1 MMTRNTVE
9 GSEGNIGWRVAE
21 SNWQGG
27 HLLSLFVFPF
37 EGPLT
42 TNLFKKN
49 LYPRHRPVAQGT
61 ATAANLRPQSWKTMK
76 PMFFRREAVRWQR
89 STRSTPG
96 SSRWTR
102 STVRWSGRHG
112 PGRGV
117 GGTPPPM
124 CRIPVRHNNPKDNK
138 RHNKLHLPILPE
150 IADVA
155 GRLGSIDLPNGPIPG
170 VLPTAL
176 PVQNTV
182 IFQEC
187 VVDTG
192 KLWC

>member
-1 MMTRNTVE
+1 MQHLLAAHSLPEKQRLFSNSADFIHWEQIRGGDGRLALVMTRNTVE

-117 GGTPPPM
+117 GGTPPP
-124 CRIPVRHNNPKDNK
+124 
-138 RHNKLHLPILPE
+138 
-150 IADVA
+150 DV
-155 GRLGSIDLPNGPIPG
+155 SNSSSS
-170 VLPTAL
+170 
-176 PVQNTV
+176 Q
-182 IFQEC
+182 
-187 VVDTG
+187 
-192 KLWC
+192 